1 MGATRP
7 MNGLAGRVRRRTPA
21 SPRAHLLAG
30 PLTVA
35 VVGGATLALGLLAGP
50 AGAAPGASAASA
62 SSSDGASSSA
72 AAASSSS
79 AAAST
84 AAVSSAAAASSG
96 HTADTTTTTCAL
108 GTGGSSIKHVIYI
121 QFDNVH
127 YTRDNPNVPSD
138 LQQMPKLLNFITGN
152 GTLISHEHTPLIAHT
167 ADDIVTSETGLYG
180 SDQGVPIANEYN
192 YYTPIGS
199 THTAGSFAYW
209 TDPIVDYNTTT
220 SAPVGDSDHTLIT
233 AQGKNTPAPWV
244 PYTRAGCNFGS
255 VAAADTELE
264 NTMPDIPLVYGANSA
279 EAKEAENPKL
289 ANKAEADFMGLSVH
303 CAKGSPTCS
312 AAHDGVPDLL
322 PDEPGGYSGFSALFG
337 NKFIQPVISPSGPVR
352 NLNGQVIKDPTGD
365 VGFPGYNG
373 LSGSNGL
380 AYTLYMQTHGI
391 PVTFT
396 YLTDLHDNSVT
407 GAGLGPGTATYE
419 SQLHAENAAFG
430 TFVSDLA
437 AAGITKANTLFV
449 ITADEGDHFVGS
461 SPTPA
466 DCNGVTITC
475 SYSKVG
481 EVDGNLTGMLAAKG
495 VTTPFDVAAD
505 SAPIIYVHGQPAA
518 TAAAVRTMERTAAS
532 LTADDLATGKT
543 VPLTRYLAN
552 PVEMKILHMVT
563 GDPKRTGTFTLFAN
577 PDFWLSSGSAKC
589 GSSCVSDPS
598 GQDAWNHG
606 DVAPEINTT
615 WLGLVGPG
623 VAATGVNRSIWSDH
637 TDIQPTMMALL
648 GLRDDYT
655 PDGVVIGD
663 VIESTALPPTM
674 LSNYPT
680 LNKLG
685 QVYTQLE
692 AAVGDFG
699 LDTLTASTR
708 ALASNSHGDATY
720 TSIENQLATLGSARD
735 ALVAQMQTLLTGA
748 EFGNTPISAK
758 TAMGLVSRGNALLAQ
773 ADTLANG

>member
-1 MGATRP
+1 MGATRL
-7 MNGLAGRVRRRTPA
+7 MNGLGQARRKTAALPRARRTA
-21 SPRAHLLAG
+21 GLLA
-30 PLTVA
+30 A
-35 VVGGATLALGLLAGP
+35 VGGGTLVLGLLAGP
-50 AGAAPGASAASA
+50 ARGAPAASA
-62 SSSDGASSSA
+62 SPAG
-72 AAASSSS
+72 
-79 AAAST
+79 
-84 AAVSSAAAASSG
+84 SG
-96 HTADTTTTTCAL
+96 RAADTATTTCAL
-108 GTGGSSIKHVIYI
+108 GANGSSVKHVIYI

-138 LQQMPKLLNFITGN
+138 LEQMPNLLNFITGN

-192 YYTPIGS
+192 YYTPSRS
-199 THTAGSFAYW
+199 TDTAGSFAYW

-264 NTMPDIPLVYGANSA
+264 NTLPDIPLVYGASSA
-279 EAKEAENPKL
+279 AAEEAENPKL
-289 ANKAEADFMGLSVH
+289 ANKAEADYMGLSVH
-303 CAKGSPTCS
+303 CAKGSPLCN
-312 AAHDGVPDLL
+312 AAHGGVPDLL
-322 PDEPGGYSGFSALFG
+322 PDEPGGYSGYSALFG
-337 NKFIQPVISPSGPVR
+337 NKVIQPVISPSGPVR
-352 NLNGQVIKDPTGD
+352 NLDGQVIKDPTGD
-365 VGFPGYNG
+365 IGFPGYNG
-373 LSGSNGL
+373 LDGSNGL

-396 YLTDLHDNSVT
+396 YLTDLHDNYVT
-407 GAGLGPGTATYE
+407 GAGMGPGTPTYE
-419 SQLHAENAAFG
+419 SQLRTENAAFG
-430 TFVSDLA
+430 TFFSDLA

-466 DCNGVTITC
+466 ACNGVTIAC
-475 SYSKVG
+475 SYRKVG

-505 SAPIIYVHGQPAA
+505 SAPIIYVHGQPSAGS
-518 TAAAVRTMERTAAS
+518 AAVRVTERAAAG
-532 LTADDLATGKT
+532 LTADDLARGGT
-543 VPLTRYLAN
+543 VRLTDYLAD
-552 PVEMKILHMVT
+552 PVEMNILHMVT
-563 GDPKRTGTFTLFAN
+563 GDPKRTGTFALFAN

-589 GSSCVSDPS
+589 GGSCVSEPS

-623 VAATGVNRSIWSDH
+623 VAAMGVNKAIWSDH

-655 PDGVVIGD
+655 PDGVVVGD
-663 VIESTALPPTM
+663 ALESTALPPAM

-680 LNKLG
+680 LDKLG

-692 AAVGDFG
+692 AAVGEFG

-708 ALASNSHGDATY
+708 ALASNSAGDATY
-720 TSIENQLATLGSARD
+720 TGIENQLAALGSARD
-735 ALVAQMQTLLTGA
+735 ALAAQMQAMLTGA
-748 EFGNTPISAK
+748 EFGGTPISAK
-758 TAMGLVSRGNALLAQ
+758 AAKALISEGNALLTQ
-773 ADTLANG
+773 AATLANG